1 MSLRSLR
8 RFAPLL
14 ALFLACACSALPD
27 SVQADSPPPL
37 WRVASDLDNPPF
49 AFVDEAGVPQGR
61 DVDMTRELARA
72 LDVSL
77 VWDRMPF
84 DELLD
89 ALEAGEVDA
98 VVATLGATPERAERV
113 LLSTPYYLTSLRV
126 LVRRGDGEPQDLRAL
141 AGKRVAAG
149 VGTTSEA
156 ALRERLPEAVEA
168 EPSAKGASSLE
179 RLLTG
184 EVDALVMDGPD
195 ALDFARER
203 PGEVVVLPEALA
215 EERYVIAVRPGAE
228 AWLARLD
235 AELDALL
242 GRGWLDELDR
252 RFGLPPSAR

>member
-1 MSLRSLR
+1 MILRPLR
-8 RFAPLL
+8 HFTVLL
-14 ALFLACACSALPD
+14 ALLVAYACSALPD
-27 SVQADSPPPL
+27 VVRTEGSRPI
-37 WRVASDLDNPPF
+37 WRVASDLENPPF
-49 AFVDEAGVPQGR
+49 AFVDENGVPQGR
-61 DVDMTRELARA
+61 DVDMTRELART

-77 VWDRMPF
+77 VWEQMPF
-84 DELLD
+84 DALLI
-89 ALEAGEVDA
+89 ALEAGEVDS
-98 VVATLGATPERAERV
+98 VVATLGGTPERAERV
-113 LLSTPYYLTSLRV
+113 LLSTPYYVTSLRV
-126 LVRRGDGEPQDLRAL
+126 LVRRGDGEPQSLRAL
-141 AGKRVAAG
+141 AGKLVAAG

-156 ALRERLPEAVEA
+156 ALRERLPEALEA

-195 ALDFARER
+195 ALDYARER
-203 PGEVVVLPEALA
+203 PEEVAVLPEALA

-235 AELDALL
+235 AELDALR